1 MKLSFYIS
9 NVFAESAWGGNPL
22 AIVPLLNGQSLDTA
36 TMQRIARQFNLSE
49 TVFITPPT
57 ASHHAAHLRIFTP
70 SYELPF
76 AGHPTIGSAQWL
88 HQHLNLPD
96 TFTLT
101 TPAKTAT
108 ITQREGV
115 YRFALSGYES
125 APCAFTTEHLTQH

>member
-1 MKLSFYIS
+1 MKLPFYIS

-22 AIVPLLNGQSLDTA
+22 AIVPLLDGQTLDTE

-57 ASHHAAHLRIFTP
+57 AANHVAHLRIFTP

-76 AGHPTIGSAQWL
+76 AGHPTIGAAQWL
-88 HQHLNLPD
+88 HQHLNQPD

-108 ITQREGV
+108 ITHKV
-115 YRFALSGYES
+115 Y
-125 APCAFTTEHLTQH
+125 